1 MREASAAT
9 RVSSIL
15 ERFRPH
21 RVIPPEEPKH
31 ELRMLVYDGAG
42 AQVMATLRGGPF
54 LVAFALQLG
63 ASPLLI
69 GALQP
74 LTQILQFRRSNS
86 WSVSALAGCS
96 SSVRLP
102 YRASSA
108 DFLRRFPARCPNI
121 TGCRRSSCRVALLRF
136 RQLSGVAWTLGYAI

>member
-1 MREASAAT
+1 MDRAVREASAAT

-31 ELRMLVYDGAG
+31 ELRMRGVRRRQCASDGHAERRRVPRHL
-42 AQVMATLRGGPF
+42 ALR
-54 LVAFALQLG
+54 LG

-108 DFLRRFPARCPNI
+108 HFLQRFPARCPNI
-121 TGCRRSSCRVALLRF
+121 TGC
-136 RQLSGVAWTLGYAI
+136 